1 MRALAFS
8 RTSVR
13 CAIKLSN
20 ASLCISLTSCCVVES
35 STVHSLHSFPVL
47 WDRGCGCHCLLPTY
61 CCLMHHR
68 TQGFKQRLLVSHGLQ
83 LTGLRWEVLFQSFR
97 YWVCKNGQRSVV
109 TPLVPGVYIAFRS
122 SLAEHRASKPCL
134 SSFPVYWLSGAILS
148 FLSSNV
154 KVPHRFLCLD
164 VPRQWHYFDRLLEH
178 LGGGLIDFWRWV
190 LMVFSPVPLSVC
202 PLCLLIHECVSKLPC
217 YSSEDFLPPC
227 ILYHDGLDHQIMV
240 PN

>member
-1 MRALAFS
+1 
-8 RTSVR
+8 
-13 CAIKLSN
+13 
-20 ASLCISLTSCCVVES
+20 
-35 STVHSLHSFPVL
+35 
-47 WDRGCGCHCLLPTY
+47 
-61 CCLMHHR
+61 MHHR
-68 TQGFKQRLLVSHGLQ
+68 TQGFKQRLLISHGLQ

-97 YWVCKNGQRSVV
+97 YWVCKIGQRSVV
-109 TPLVPGVYIAFRS
+109 TPLVPGVHIAFRS

-134 SSFPVYWLSGAILS
+134 SSFPPDWSFGAILS

-178 LGGGLIDFWRWV
+178 LGGGLTDFWRTA
-190 LMVFSPVPLSVC
+190 LMVFSPVPLPAC
-202 PLCLLIHECVSKLPC
+202 PLCLLILVCVSELPG

-227 ILYHDGLDHQIMV
+227 ILYHYGLDLQIMV